1 MVARILNCKAT
12 IQVSKLDEAA
22 DKQRKY
28 LAQVRAFRH
37 PKSPRKGVVPSL
49 PSLYGSVNGCSAQSL
64 RHEAEDSRA
73 EPVMVQT
80 AEKGRPILTSRLGN

>member
-37 PKSPRKGVVPSL
+37 PKSPRKGV
-49 PSLYGSVNGCSAQSL
+49 
-64 RHEAEDSRA
+64 
-73 EPVMVQT
+73 
-80 AEKGRPILTSRLGN
+80 TSRLCCAILWVYLTCHELSSFISSLYKLAIPIENLHALL